1 MVLRKDQLELKLKD
15 DEQLIRQGILRNEH
29 PFEDSPEFHEFIH
42 ACRRGDLKHCQELI
56 SGGVN
61 INGKDKYDYTP
72 LIIASLCGHYELVQL
87 LLESGALADPD
98 SFERER
104 AVYNALNNKIRNLLL
119 SYDYTKTADP
129 LQAWSSHITSLL
141 VREIPKTTDITLLT
155 AFESFHLH
163 KFILSSRSPY
173 FRRKF
178 AEAPETATWKLSH
191 SIPVEAFRVVIRYL
205 YLGELPRDLVGP
217 RSAATEEEVFKGID
231 KLCKQLEIAHLWEAV
246 LSTTDRRLA
255 RQRHQDEVQR
265 AQAQVTAYFR
275 DTVLKHKFTVDTRR
289 VGDVKWPRDNA
300 ISANCLLRADEF
312 DEFDEGEGED
322 VVEPAEESL
331 ISSNGIPIGPI
342 AALNSTNRTSNGA
355 KKPKRSVLFPVHKA
369 FLIRSPYFETMFSSE
384 FMEAKETEHLHV
396 IKVDCLPEV
405 LEIILTFLYTEKSDC
420 PLELALDLLYA
431 TDMLLLD
438 KLKTKAA
445 VAISTLGSG
454 TSNAL
459 VDRTHGGAADE
470 LQQSPPATLTSTPSS
485 GQQQTPGSSTE
496 WDGQPVEVEPI
507 NVYDVI
513 HAAWDLK
520 VQRLEDFAAKYLAS
534 RLEDYIDEEE
544 FAELIQESASRLK
557 RREETDTIELLDD
570 IRYYLGERFRFR
582 FEGDGIGE
590 MLNEEGEIDAAQ
602 VEGLAAEAED
612 GEIRPEQPS
621 DGQGEVKGEE
631 ERRSTEGDG
640 EEGGGVRTLD
650 GKVVEDEFV
659 SDAVNYQILLEKID
673 KMLDRL
679 KLGA

>member
-15 DEQLIRQGILRNEH
+15 DEQLIRQGVLRNEH
-29 PFEDSPEFHEFIH
+29 PFDDSPEFHEFIQ

-61 INGKDKYDYTP
+61 INGKDRYDYTP

-141 VREIPKTTDITLLT
+141 VREIPKTTDISLLT
-155 AFESFHLH
+155 ASESFHLH

-178 AEAPETATWKLSH
+178 ADAPETSTWKLSH

-217 RSAATEEEVFKGID
+217 RSTATEEEVFKGID

-275 DTVLKHKFTVDTRR
+275 DTVLKHKFTVDTCR

-312 DEFDEGEGED
+312 DEGEGED
-322 VVEPAEESL
+322 VVEPAEEAP
-331 ISSNGIPIGPI
+331 ISRNGIPIGPT
-342 AALNSTNRTSNGA
+342 AALNSTNGTSNGA

-405 LEIILTFLYTEKSDC
+405 LEIILTFLYTERSDC

-431 TDMLLLD
+431 ADMLLLD

-459 VDRTHGGAADE
+459 VDRTHGGAAEE
-470 LQQSPPATLTSTPSS
+470 LQSPPPATSTSTPSS
-485 GQQQTPGSSTE
+485 GQQQTPTGSSPE
-496 WDGQPVEVEPI
+496 ADGQSVEVEPI

-520 VQRLEDFAAKYLAS
+520 VQRLEDFAARYLAS

-544 FAELIQESASRLK
+544 FAELIQESAHRLK

-582 FEGDGIGE
+582 FEGDGIEE

-602 VEGLAAEAED
+602 VEDLALQAED
-612 GEIRPEQPS
+612 GEIRLEQPS
-621 DGQGEVKGEE
+621 DGEREVGGEKVGK
-631 ERRSTEGDG
+631 STERDG
-640 EEGGGVRTLD
+640 EEEGGGGLRTLD
-650 GKVVEDEFV
+650 GKFVEDEFV

>member
-15 DEQLIRQGILRNEH
+15 DEQLIRQGVLRNEH
-29 PFEDSPEFHEFIH
+29 PLDDSPEFHEFIQ

-61 INGKDKYDYTP
+61 INGKDKFDYTP

-141 VREIPKTTDITLLT
+141 SRETPKTTDITLLT
-155 AFESFHLH
+155 ASESFHLH

-178 AEAPETATWKLSH
+178 TEAPETATWKLSN
-191 SIPVEAFRVVIRYL
+191 SVPVEAFRVVIRYL
-205 YLGELPRDLVGP
+205 YLAELPRDIVGP
-217 RSAATEEEVFKGID
+217 RSKATEEEVFKGID
-231 KLCKQLEIAHLWEAV
+231 RLCKQLEIAHLWEAV

-265 AQAQVTAYFR
+265 ARAQVAAYFR

-300 ISANCLLRADEF
+300 ISANCLLRADEY
-312 DEFDEGEGED
+312 DEEEETT
-322 VVEPAEESL
+322 VEPVEEPA
-331 ISSNGIPIGPI
+331 ISSNGIGIPIGP
-342 AALNSTNRTSNGA
+342 AAASNSTNGVSNG
-355 KKPKRSVLFPVHKA
+355 KRPRRSVLFPVHKA
-369 FLIRSPYFETMFSSE
+369 FLIRSPYFATMFSSE
-384 FMEAKETEHLHV
+384 FMEAKDTEHLHV
-396 IKVDCLPEV
+396 IKMDCLPQV
-405 LEIILTFLYTEKSDC
+405 LEIILAFLYTENSDC
-420 PLELALDLLYA
+420 ALELALDLLYEA
-431 TDMLLLD
+431 DMLLLD

-459 VDRTHGGAADE
+459 VDRTHGGAAEE
-470 LQQSPPATLTSTPSS
+470 LQSPPPATST
-485 GQQQTPGSSTE
+485 STHSNGLTE
-496 WDGQPVEVEPI
+496 VDEQPVEVEPI

-520 VQRLEDFAAKYLAS
+520 VQRLEDFAARYLAS

-544 FAELIQESASRLK
+544 FAELIQESASRLE

-621 DGQGEVKGEE
+621 DGQREPEE
-631 ERRSTEGDG
+631 EEEEGRSTERDG
-640 EEGGGVRTLD
+640 KEGGGGVRTLD
-650 GKVVEDEFV
+650 GKLVEDEFV
-659 SDAVNYQILLEKID
+659 SDAVNYQILLDKID

-679 KLGA
+679 KLDA

>member
-1 MVLRKDQLELKLKD
+1 M
-15 DEQLIRQGILRNEH
+15 
-29 PFEDSPEFHEFIH
+29 
-42 ACRRGDLKHCQELI
+42 
-56 SGGVN
+56 
-61 INGKDKYDYTP
+61 
-72 LIIASLCGHYELVQL
+72 
-87 LLESGALADPD
+87 
-98 SFERER
+98 
-104 AVYNALNNKIRNLLL
+104 YNALNNKIRNLLL

-141 VREIPKTTDITLLT
+141 VREIPKTTDITVHT
-155 AFESFHLH
+155 ASESFNLH

-191 SIPVEAFRVVIRYL
+191 SIPVDAFRVVIRYL
-205 YLGELPRDLVGP
+205 YLGELPRDIVGP
-217 RSAATEEEVFKGID
+217 RSTATEEEVFKGID

-255 RQRHQDEVQR
+255 RQRHQDEVGR
-265 AQAQVTAYFR
+265 ARAQVTAYFR
-275 DTVLKHKFTVDTRR
+275 DTVLKHKFTVDAHR

-312 DEFDEGEGED
+312 DEDEDED
-322 VVEPAEESL
+322 AIEPAEESS
-331 ISSNGIPIGPI
+331 ISSFGIPIGPS
-342 AALNSTNRTSNGA
+342 AASKPTNGTSNGT
-355 KKPKRSVLFPVHKA
+355 KKPKRSVLYPVHKA
-369 FLIRSPYFETMFSSE
+369 FLIRSPYFETMFSSK
-384 FMEAKETEHLHV
+384 FMEAQETEHLHV

-420 PLELALDLLYA
+420 PLDLALDLLYA
-431 TDMLLLD
+431 ADMLLLD

-459 VDRTHGGAADE
+459 VDRTHGGAAEE
-470 LQQSPPATLTSTPSS
+470 LQSPPPATSTSTPSN
-485 GQQQTPGSSTE
+485 GLTGE
-496 WDGQPVEVEPI
+496 DGLPVEVEPI

-520 VQRLEDFAAKYLAS
+520 VQRLEDFAARYLAS

-582 FEGDGIGE
+582 FEGDGIEE
-590 MLNEEGEIDAAQ
+590 MLNEEGEIDAEQ
-602 VEGLAAEAED
+602 VESLAAEAEQNGEALPEQSTDGRREPEVEEDGRITERD
-612 GEIRPEQPS
+612 GE
-621 DGQGEVKGEE
+621 DAA
-631 ERRSTEGDG
+631 
-640 EEGGGVRTLD
+640 GGGVRTLD
-650 GKVVEDEFV
+650 GKLVEDEFV

-679 KLGA
+679 NLAA